1 MFLID
6 TNVLS
11 ELRKTRTAKIDA
23 NVERWWSTALLGDFY
38 MSVITLL
45 ELEEGVLLKERSDA
59 PQGKA
64 LRDWVERVVVASFK
78 DRMLSVTPAIARAC
92 AALHVPNK
100 RPYSD
105 ALIAATARVHD
116 LKVVTRNVVHFERAG
131 IEVIN
136 PWLRAP

>member
-11 ELRKTRTAKIDA
+11 ELRKTQTSRIDA
-23 NVERWWSTALLGDFY
+23 NVERWWSRAPLTDFY

-45 ELEEGVLLKERSDA
+45 ELEEGVLLKERRDA
-59 PQGKA
+59 SQGKA
-64 LRDWVERVVVASFK
+64 LRHWVEDFVVASFK
-78 DRMLSVTPAIARAC
+78 DRMLSVTPPVARAC

-105 ALIAATARVHD
+105 ALIAATARVHC
-116 LKVVTRNVVHFERAG
+116 LTVVTRNVVDFEGAG
-131 IEVIN
+131 VVVVN
-136 PWLRAP
+136 PWLRGP